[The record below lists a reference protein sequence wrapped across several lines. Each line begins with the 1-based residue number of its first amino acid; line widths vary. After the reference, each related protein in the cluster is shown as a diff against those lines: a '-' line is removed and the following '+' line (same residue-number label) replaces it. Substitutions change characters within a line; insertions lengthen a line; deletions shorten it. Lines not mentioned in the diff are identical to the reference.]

1 MKKAYQAPEVK
12 ALGSFESLT
21 QAAQSGGRLD
31 ATYSV
36 NTPEPELTFS

>member
-1 MKKAYQAPEVK
+1 MKKEYNAPEVK

-21 QAAQSGGRLD
+21 QAAQNGTRLD
-31 ATYSV
+31 ATYAI